1 MSTIDIP
8 GPVDTD
14 DFLEAE
20 TCPMCRIIGKRSK
33 EISSEHDARVCLS
46 KHIILHYMVN
56 HNHNSTDKELRK
68 YTIKCMK
75 EINKRRVA
83 TGRIEIWVLYRY

>member
-8 GPVDTD
+8 EPEIVD
-14 DFLEAE
+14 DFLKIN

-33 EISSEHDARVCLS
+33 EISLAHDARVCLS
-46 KHIILHYMVN
+46 KHLILHYIVN
-56 HNHNSTDKELRK
+56 HNQNAEEKESRK

-83 TGRIEIWVLYRY
+83 GGKIAI

>member
-8 GPVDTD
+8 EPEIVD
-14 DFLEAE
+14 DFLKIN

-33 EISSEHDARVCLS
+33 EISLAHDARVCLS
-46 KHIILHYMVN
+46 KHLILHYIVN
-56 HNHNSTDKELRK
+56 HNQNAEEKELRK

-83 TGRIEIWVLYRY
+83 TGRIEI

>member
-8 GPVDTD
+8 EPEIVD
-14 DFLEAE
+14 DFLEAR

-83 TGRIEIWVLYRY
+83 IGKEII

>member
-14 DFLEAE
+14 DFLEVK
-20 TCPMCRIIGKRSK
+20 TCPMCRIIGKKNK
-33 EISSEHDARVCLS
+33 EISLAHDARVCLN
-46 KHIILHYMVN
+46 KHLILHYIVN
-56 HNHNSTDKELRK
+56 HNQNAEERELRK

-83 TGRIEIWVLYRY
+83 VGKIAI